1 MRMFKTLL
9 RLSALSLSLSLFS
22 GAAFAA
28 SDPVEGVWLT
38 ENGGAH
44 IEIAPCGE
52 SMCGTIIWLKE
63 PNRLDGTPKRDINNP
78 DESRHVNPI
87 IGLQMISGFEKEEP
101 GVWEDGEIYDPES
114 GKTYDSNMMSKDPDT
129 LEVEGCVLFF
139 CQEQT
144 WTRIK

>member
-1 MRMFKTLL
+1 MRTIKMLFA
-9 RLSALSLSLSLFS
+9 LSALSLYSAPAL
-22 GAAFAA
+22 AA

-38 ENGGAH
+38 ESGGAH
-44 IEIAPCGE
+44 VEIAPCE
-52 SMCGTIIWLKE
+52 DSMCGTIIWLKE
-63 PNRLDGTPKRDINNP
+63 PNREDGTPKRDINNP
-78 DESRHVNPI
+78 DEANHDNPI
-87 IGLQMISGFEKEEP
+87 IGLQMIRGFEKDAP

-114 GKTYDSNMMSKDPDT
+114 GKTYDSNMLSKDANT

>member
-1 MRMFKTLL
+1 MRTIRMFL
-9 RLSALSLSLSLFS
+9 ALSVLSLFPA
-22 GAAFAA
+22 AAFAA

-38 ENGGAH
+38 ESGGAH
-44 IEIAPCGE
+44 VEIAPCE
-52 SMCGTIIWLKE
+52 KSMCGTIIWLKE
-63 PNRLDGTPKRDINNP
+63 PNRQDGTPKRDINNP
-78 DESRHVNPI
+78 DEANHGNPI
-87 IGLQMISGFEKEEP
+87 IGLQMIRGFEKEEP

-114 GKTYDSNMMSKDPDT
+114 GKTYDSNMLSKDANT